1 MAPVF
6 IVNIS
11 LEVLSF
17 MELTSTSLL
26 DSWFSWFKVSKDIS
40 GGKVFDHFEMKQAK
54 LCQNDHKQ
62 VEEDF
67 VTNVV

>member
-1 MAPVF
+1 
-6 IVNIS
+6 
-11 LEVLSF
+11 
-17 MELTSTSLL
+17 MELTSTSLV

-40 GGKVFDHFEMKQAK
+40 SGMVFDHFVTKQAK

-62 VEEDF
+62 AEEDS